1 MTTTAHGARRIWGGA
16 SLARNADS
24 GYEPRVSL
32 HRLLHPQM
40 YPKETQRQPPP
51 PITERHGMILTYLL
65 NNGPATAPAMEDEFS
80 LNRDTIG
87 CLLRK
92 NIPGIVEIRQEK
104 SAHTHRMCTVW
115 GLQDIHTDGKAE
127 QS

>member
-32 HRLLHPQM
+32 YRMLHPEM
-40 YPKETQRQPPP
+40 FPKMQQLQPPP
-51 PITERHGMILTYLL
+51 PLEERHGMILTYLSV
-65 NNGPATAPAMEDEFS
+65 NGPATAPAMEEEFG
-80 LNRDTIG
+80 LRRDAIG
-87 CLLRK
+87 GLLRK

-115 GLQDIHTDGKAE
+115 GLQEIHMGKKTG
-127 QS
+127 